1 MYAIRSYYE
10 FEYKTLRPWR
20 PEGRWT
26 SVLNSSMHG
35 KYVKSIM
42 YKKSGDGSGKVQFV
56 ARITSYNVCYTK
68 LLRVLVIINL
78 ANLLWYNS
86 TSVSTEI
93 NTKDYSQQVLS
104 YTTNDFVYSSDLL
117 TQNNTNE

>member
-1 MYAIRSYYE
+1 MKKDKLKSEIEKIILAGEKKENVFTNPFFTTRVMAKIQPEEFPVSKGIFNYAYFI
-10 FEYKTLRPWR
+10 
-20 PEGRWT
+20 
-26 SVLNSSMHG
+26 
-35 KYVKSIM
+35 KSAM
-42 YKKSGDGSGKVQFV
+42 V
-56 ARITSYNVCYTK
+56 
-68 LLRVLVIINL
+68 VLVIINL